1 MHPVKLRYSIN
12 GILFV
17 TIRKIIRLSGKIA
30 IFAAMAALL
39 LQASCTIGLT
49 TMAASESVIATHSG
63 CHDSAPSTPDAPNS
77 GQKCCNGK
85 HSPEALL
92 AATTVAP
99 LPFVSAKIVSSM
111 HFVASSFSPHA
122 TEIAIPPSGPP
133 GPLVLRI

>member
-1 MHPVKLRYSIN
+1 MESYL
-12 GILFV
+12 L
-17 TIRKIIRLSGKIA
+17 TIRKTIRLSGRIA

-49 TMAASESVIATHSG
+49 AMVTAESVIASHSG
-63 CHDSAPSTPDAPNS
+63 CHDSAPSTPDAPNP

-99 LPFVSAKIVSSM
+99 LPLASAKFVSSV
-111 HFVASSFSPHA
+111 HFVASAFSPHA
-122 TEIAIPPSGPP
+122 TEIATPPSGPP
-133 GPLVLRI
+133 GLFVIRI